1 MRFCRIDSH
10 NHANRQWRMRHGNRS
25 RGIPVDALDAI
36 MTRRSIRQFSDEP
49 VTDEELEAVLRAAMA
64 APSAHNG
71 RPWRF
76 VVVRDREVLGRLA
89 KATPF
94 ASPLADAQAVIVV
107 LAERRISAYAGFWVI
122 DCAAAI
128 ENALVAAH
136 AIGLGGVWIGVHPI
150 RPFSFAVRRV
160 VAAPHSMRVHSM
172 VALGRPTKAR
182 AVQDRF
188 VSEWVHLDR
197 W

>member
-1 MRFCRIDSH
+1 
-10 NHANRQWRMRHGNRS
+10 
-25 RGIPVDALDAI
+25 VDALDAI
-36 MTRRSIRQFSDEP
+36 MTRRSTRQFADDPVSDPE
-49 VTDEELEAVLRAAMA
+49 VETVLRAAMA

-76 VVVRDREVLGRLA
+76 VVVRDRGTLSRLA

-94 ASPLADAQAVIVV
+94 AGPLEQAQVGVV
-107 LAERRISAYAGFWVI
+107 VVTERRIGPYAGFWVI

-128 ENALVAAH
+128 ENALLAAR

-150 RPFSFAVRRV
+150 RPFSSAVRRV
-160 VAAPHSMRVHSM
+160 IGAPRGVAVHSM
-172 VALGRPTKAR
+172 IALGHAANEKP
-182 AVQDRF
+182 AVDRF
-188 VSEWVHLDR
+188 EDEWVHRER

>member
-1 MRFCRIDSH
+1 
-10 NHANRQWRMRHGNRS
+10 
-25 RGIPVDALDAI
+25 VDALEAI
-36 MTRRSIRQFSDEP
+36 MTRRSIRQFTEEP
-49 VTDEELEAVLRAAMA
+49 VTDEEIETVLRAAMA

-76 VVVRDREVLGRLA
+76 VVVRDREVLARLA

-94 ASPLADAQAVIVV
+94 ASPLASAQVGIVV
-107 LAERRISAYAGFWVI
+107 VAERRVSAYAGFWVI

-128 ENALVAAH
+128 ENLLVAAR

-150 RPFSFAVRRV
+150 RPFAYAVRRV
-160 VAAPHSMRVHSM
+160 VAAPRSVSVHSM
-172 VALGRPTKAR
+172 IALGRPAKERT
-182 AVQDRF
+182 VPDRF
-188 VSEWVHLDR
+188 EDEWVHRDR